1 MTAPSCSSCF
11 GTGGCVD
18 VTVSTY
24 LPSSVF
30 EMLRAEARL
39 LGATVA
45 EVIALRVMSSLAAED
60 LLGKCEQCGVPLI
73 PGYPGSICPACS
85 GAETKTNTH
94 HMKGEHQ

>member
-1 MTAPSCSSCF
+1 MKAPTCSSCF

-18 VTVSTY
+18 VPVSTY

-39 LGATVA
+39 LGGSVA

-60 LLGKCEQCGVPLI
+60 LLGKCEQCGAPLI
-73 PGYPGSICPACS
+73 PGYPGSICPACDPAS
-85 GAETKTNTH
+85 T
-94 HMKGEHQ
+94 